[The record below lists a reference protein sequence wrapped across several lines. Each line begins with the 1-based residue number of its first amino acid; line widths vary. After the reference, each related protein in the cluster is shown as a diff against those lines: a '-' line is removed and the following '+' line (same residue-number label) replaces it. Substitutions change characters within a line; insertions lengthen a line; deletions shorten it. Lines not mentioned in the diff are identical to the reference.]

1 MAKKQPSV
9 TKKKTGM
16 MMFKTEDNR
25 SSFLNKK
32 SRKSAGNPTTSGG
45 MPSTFSNP
53 PLKNSK
59 NSDQRKSNFLD
70 EFDKFE
76 EQFEQSR
83 V

>member
-1 MAKKQPSV
+1 
-9 TKKKTGM
+9 
-16 MMFKTEDNR
+16 MFKTEDNR
-25 SSFLNKK
+25 SSFKKKK

-53 PLKNSK
+53 PTNLKY
-59 NSDQRKSNFLD
+59 SDQRKSNFLD

-83 V
+83 VKKVYVNE